1 MTTQER
7 IKKIQVRLG
16 LEDDGIIG
24 PATLTAIERLLD
36 DGTTEPIEAPRL
48 TCSKTGLRLIVTH
61 EISSKAYYNRRLKNP
76 IWPGGA
82 SGITIG
88 IGYDL
93 GYASIARMRREWS
106 GNIPD
111 SDIKALERVC
121 GLKGEDARVK
131 VNLVSIKSVTVP
143 LESASQVFYLS
154 SLPSYAAKCLKA
166 YPGVEELP
174 ADAQAALLSL
184 VFNRGTRKSG
194 STRREM
200 KALEALV
207 ANADLDGIAAEILK
221 MKRLWEGKGL
231 DGLLRRRE
239 HEAAL
244 VKDSKRDYDPEEL
257 VQI

>member
-1 MTTQER
+1 
-7 IKKIQVRLG
+7 
-16 LEDDGIIG
+16 
-24 PATLTAIERLLD
+24 
-36 DGTTEPIEAPRL
+36 
-48 TCSKTGLRLIVTH
+48 
-61 EISSKAYYNRRLKNP
+61 
-76 IWPGGA
+76 
-82 SGITIG
+82 
-88 IGYDL
+88 
-93 GYASIARMRREWS
+93 
-106 GNIPD
+106 
-111 SDIKALERVC
+111 
-121 GLKGEDARVK
+121 
-131 VNLVSIKSVTVP
+131 
-143 LESASQVFYLS
+143 
-154 SLPSYAAKCLKA
+154 LKA

>member
-36 DGTTEPIEAPRL
+36 KEAPQPSMATRM

-93 GYASIARMRREWS
+93 GYTSKAKMHRDWDGKIADANTR
-106 GNIPD
+106 
-111 SDIKALERVC
+111 ALEKVC
-121 GLKGEDARVK
+121 GLKGEAARAK
-131 VNLVSIKSVTVP
+131 LNLVSIKSVTVS

-239 HEAAL
+239 DEAAL
-244 VKDSKRDYDPEEL
+244 VKGSKRDYDPEEL

>member
-1 MTTQER
+1 MTTKER
-7 IKKIQVRLG
+7 IKKIQARLG
-16 LEDDGIIG
+16 LQDDGIIG
-24 PATLTAIERLLD
+24 PATLTAIEHLLD
-36 DGTTEPIEAPRL
+36 RELKQPAKEPRL
-48 TCSKTGLRLIVTH
+48 TCSNTGLRSIITH
-61 EISSKAYYNRRLKNP
+61 EISSEAYYNRRLKTP
-76 IWPGGA
+76 VWPGGA
-82 SGITIG
+82 SGVTIG

-93 GYASIARMRREWS
+93 GYVSVAKMRREW
-106 GNIPD
+106 GGQI
-111 SDIKALERVC
+111 SDNNIKALEKVC
-121 GLKGEDARVK
+121 GLKGEEARPK
-131 VNLVSIKSVTVP
+131 VNLISIKSVIVP

-154 SLPSYAAKCLKA
+154 SLPVYAAKCLKA
-166 YPGVEELP
+166 YPGVEKLP

>member
-7 IKKIQVRLG
+7 IKRIQARLG

-36 DGTTEPIEAPRL
+36 KEAAQPPETPRL
-48 TCSKTGLRLIVTH
+48 SCSKTGLRSIITH
-61 EISSKAYYNRRLKNP
+61 EISSEAYYNRRLKNP

-82 SGITIG
+82 SGVTIG

-93 GYASIARMRREWS
+93 GYSSVAKMRREWGGRIS
-106 GNIPD
+106 E
-111 SDIKALERVC
+111 SDIKALEKVC
-121 GLKGEDARVK
+121 GLKGEDARAK
-131 VNLVSIKSVTVP
+131 VNLVSIKSVSVP
-143 LESASQVFYLS
+143 LESASKVFYLS
-154 SLPSYAAKCLKA
+154 SLPVYAAKCLKA
-166 YPGVEELP
+166 YPGVEKLP
-174 ADAQAALLSL
+174 ADAQAAMLSL

-207 ANADLDGIAAEILK
+207 ANADLDGIAVEILK

-239 HEAAL
+239 HEAEL
-244 VKDSKRDYDPEEL
+244 VKGSKRDYEPEEL